1 MGFIKEFK
9 DFAIKGNIVDL
20 AIAVIIGAAFS
31 KILTS
36 FIEDIITPLL
46 LKPALDAANLS
57 DISKLTFLDTVKYGN
72 FLSAVINFL
81 IVALVLFILIKALMA
96 SKKKEIVAPFVPPA
110 PTKEQIL
117 LTEIRDILKAN
128 KA

>member
-9 DFAIKGNIVDL
+9 EFAIKGNVVDL

-31 KILTS
+31 KIINS

-72 FLSAVINFL
+72 FLSSVINFL
-81 IVALVLFILIKALMA
+81 IVAVVLFILIKAIMA
-96 SKKKEIVAPFVPPA
+96 SKKKTDVIPVAPPVPS
-110 PTKEQIL
+110 KEEVL
-117 LTEIRDILKAN
+117 LSEIRDILKS
-128 KA
+128 K

>member
-1 MGFIKEFK
+1 MGFIKDFK
-9 DFAIKGNIVDL
+9 DFAIKGNVVDL

-31 KILTS
+31 KIITS

-72 FLSAVINFL
+72 FLSAVINFIL
-81 IVALVLFILIKALMA
+81 VALVLFILIKTIMA
-96 SKKKEIVAPFVPPA
+96 SKKKEVVVPDAPPV
-110 PTKEQIL
+110 PTKEEIL
-117 LTEIRDILKAN
+117 LAEIRDILKA
-128 KA
+128 K

>member
-1 MGFIKEFK
+1 MGFIKDFK
-9 DFAIKGNIVDL
+9 DFAVKGNVVDL

-31 KILTS
+31 KIITS

-72 FLSAVINFL
+72 FLSAVINFIL
-81 IVALVLFILIKALMA
+81 VALVLFILIKTIMA
-96 SKKKEIVAPFVPPA
+96 SKKKEVVVPVAPPL
-110 PTKEQIL
+110 PTKEEIL
-117 LTEIRDILKAN
+117 LAEIRDILKA
-128 KA
+128 K

>member
-1 MGFIKEFK
+1 MGFIKDFK

-31 KILTS
+31 KIITS

-72 FLSAVINFL
+72 FLSAVINFIL
-81 IVALVLFILIKALMA
+81 VALVLFILIKTIMA
-96 SKKKEIVAPFVPPA
+96 SKKKEVVVPDVPPV
-110 PTKEQIL
+110 PTKEEIL
-117 LTEIRDILKAN
+117 LAEIRDILKA
-128 KA
+128 K

>member
-1 MGFIKEFK
+1 MGFIKDFK
-9 DFAIKGNIVDL
+9 DFAVKGNIVDL

-31 KILTS
+31 KIITS

-72 FLSAVINFL
+72 FLSAVINFIL
-81 IVALVLFILIKALMA
+81 VALVLFILIKTIMA
-96 SKKKEIVAPFVPPA
+96 SKKKEAVVPVAPPA
-110 PTKEQIL
+110 PSKEEIL
-117 LTEIRDILKAN
+117 LAEIRDILKA
-128 KA
+128 K

>member
-1 MGFIKEFK
+1 MGFIKDFK

-31 KILTS
+31 KIITS

-72 FLSAVINFL
+72 FLSAVINFIL
-81 IVALVLFILIKALMA
+81 VALVLFILIKTIMA
-96 SKKKEIVAPFVPPA
+96 SKKKEVVVPDAPPV
-110 PTKEQIL
+110 PTKEAIL
-117 LTEIRDILKAN
+117 LEEIRDILKA
-128 KA
+128 K

>member
-20 AIAVIIGAAFS
+20 AIAVIIGTAFS

-36 FIEDIITPLL
+36 FIEDISTPLL
-46 LKPALDAANLS
+46 LNPALDAAHLS

-96 SKKKEIVAPFVPPA
+96 SKKKEIVATLVPPA
-110 PTKEQIL
+110 PTKEEVL

-128 KA
+128 KV

>member
-1 MGFIKEFK
+1 MGFIKDFK
-9 DFAIKGNIVDL
+9 DFAVKGNIVDL

-31 KILTS
+31 KIITS

-72 FLSAVINFL
+72 FLSAVINFIL
-81 IVALVLFILIKALMA
+81 VALVLFILIKTIMA
-96 SKKKEIVAPFVPPA
+96 SKKNEVVVPVAPLL
-110 PTKEQIL
+110 PTKEEIL
-117 LTEIRDILKAN
+117 LAEIRDILKS
-128 KA
+128 K

>member
-1 MGFIKEFK
+1 MGFIKDFK
-9 DFAIKGNIVDL
+9 DFAVKGNIVDL

-31 KILTS
+31 KIITS

-72 FLSAVINFL
+72 FLSAVINFIL
-81 IVALVLFILIKALMA
+81 VALVLFILIKTIMA
-96 SKKKEIVAPFVPPA
+96 SKKKDVVEPVAPPA
-110 PTKEQIL
+110 PTNEEIL
-117 LTEIRDILKAN
+117 LAEIRDILKA
-128 KA
+128 K

>member
-1 MGFIKEFK
+1 MGFIKDFK

-31 KILTS
+31 KIITS

-72 FLSAVINFL
+72 FLSAVINFIL
-81 IVALVLFILIKALMA
+81 VALVLFILIKTIMA
-96 SKKKEIVAPFVPPA
+96 SKKKEVVISDVPPA
-110 PTKEQIL
+110 PTKEAIL
-117 LTEIRDILKAN
+117 LEEIRDILKA
-128 KA
+128 K